1 MKSKEV
7 FTMAKKGLIKK
18 IALLCAI
25 VLIGGFSA
33 VLLSSCNNSI
43 DKYWDATITSD
54 SNGKYVHV
62 YGATKAGQ
70 KQEELFL
77 PATMKGYPVK
87 ILEGHMKWFSD
98 DLSLEAKLGDV
109 KRITIEGSVTIKDG
123 FFEDNKL
130 DYIEF
135 LSEEPSS
142 VGNIFVGRRSAIKAI
157 IIIPEAA
164 DESYTNDL
172 VFKRSEMQDGYLI
185 KNNIFYG
192 YCGDQKDIV
201 IPEGV
206 TKVWDQDD
214 ARDYTSFDF
223 MKYPIESVRFPS
235 TLQTIR
241 KYNLF
246 ARFSYGNKNINY
258 GSLTKAYVF
267 KGSTIEHEAFHTSIN
282 IIEYDV

>member
-1 MKSKEV
+1 
-7 FTMAKKGLIKK
+7 MAKKGLIKK

-87 ILEGHMKWFSD
+87 ILEGSKRWAFD
-98 DLSLEAKLGDV
+98 ADTYEAKLGNV
-109 KRITIEGSVTIKDG
+109 KRITIEGSVTIKTSY
-123 FFEDNKL
+123 FANCQV
-130 DYIEF
+130 DYLEF
-135 LSEEPSS
+135 LSSEPPIL
-142 VGNIFVGRRSAIKAI
+142 GNIWDFNRSKI
-157 IIIPEAA
+157 IIIVPE
-164 DESYTNDL
+164 ESEENYIRQL
-172 VFKRSEMQDGYLI
+172 SFKRSEMQDGYLI

-206 TKVWDQDD
+206 TKIWATWD
-214 ARDYTSFDF
+214 TNSLGNLSSFDYI
-223 MKYPIESVRFPS
+223 KYPIETVWFPT
-235 TLQTIR
+235 TLLKIEEES
-241 KYNLF
+241 LF

-258 GSLTKAYVF
+258 GALTKAYIF
-267 KGSTIEHEAFHTSIN
+267 KDTIIERNAFHSSVEVIRYP
-282 IIEYDV
+282 E